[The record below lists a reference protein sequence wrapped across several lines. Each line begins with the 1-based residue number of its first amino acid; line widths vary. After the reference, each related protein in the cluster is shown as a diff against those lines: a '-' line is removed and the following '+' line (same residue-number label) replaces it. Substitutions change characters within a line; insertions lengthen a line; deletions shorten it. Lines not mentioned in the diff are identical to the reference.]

1 MNLFFLFI
9 LFSIFMCV
17 VSTSFILPKIFLKT
31 RILNS
36 FKDLVF
42 VEFNFV
48 DFNTIPIRLAVL
60 FVTFFVVIFSSYYIK
75 EDKILVYFLFM
86 VLAFVVS
93 ILILSVANS
102 LFLIFIGWDG
112 LGITSFILIIHYIN
126 WKRINN
132 RVFTLLRN
140 RVGDGLILLFMGL
153 VLWDFTASIYLYYF
167 RVLLLI
173 FIFITK
179 RAQVPISAWLPAAM
193 AAPTPVRALVHSS
206 TLVTA
211 GIVLIIK
218 FYYVII
224 RTTLQNILLFIGVVT
239 IFVAGLTTLLEIDFK
254 KLVALSTLRQ
264 IGILVF
270 ILGLGRKWLCV
281 FHLISH
287 AFFKSCLFLV
297 VGGSLHFA
305 FSRQDRRSFNTI
317 IFFSFSQR
325 TILFLCCVCLC
336 GLFFTRG
343 FISKDLVLDFIS
355 NKNIRRFL
363 LLLFL
368 LRLLLTFIYCIRL
381 FICFLK
387 KTRFGG
393 GLWYSK
399 QLIIIETSP
408 IGLLILSLIACYW
421 LFFNWSFAFSSL
433 VLEKKLLLII
443 ICVFVFLLFTQI
455 IKFFLLKTI
464 TILDVFYKKFYRER
478 YKISGKLEKTL
489 IDYFRL
495 VKINL
500 LLSNRLHASSILFN
514 TKTLYCLRC
523 VFLGLFFF
531 ILLLSY
537 SLIK

>member
-1 MNLFFLFI
+1 
-9 LFSIFMCV
+9 
-17 VSTSFILPKIFLKT
+17 
-31 RILNS
+31 
-36 FKDLVF
+36 
-42 VEFNFV
+42 
-48 DFNTIPIRLAVL
+48 
-60 FVTFFVVIFSSYYIK
+60 
-75 EDKILVYFLFM
+75 
-86 VLAFVVS
+86 
-93 ILILSVANS
+93 
-102 LFLIFIGWDG
+102 
-112 LGITSFILIIHYIN
+112 
-126 WKRINN
+126 
-132 RVFTLLRN
+132 
-140 RVGDGLILLFMGL
+140 
-153 VLWDFTASIYLYYF
+153 
-167 RVLLLI
+167 
-173 FIFITK
+173 
-179 RAQVPISAWLPAAM
+179 
-193 AAPTPVRALVHSS
+193 
-206 TLVTA
+206 
-211 GIVLIIK
+211 
-218 FYYVII
+218 
-224 RTTLQNILLFIGVVT
+224 
-239 IFVAGLTTLLEIDFK
+239 
-254 KLVALSTLRQ
+254 
-264 IGILVF
+264 
-270 ILGLGRKWLCV
+270 
-281 FHLISH
+281 
-287 AFFKSCLFLV
+287 
-297 VGGSLHFA
+297 
-305 FSRQDRRSFNTI
+305 
-317 IFFSFSQR
+317 
-325 TILFLCCVCLC
+325 VCLC